1 MKTLK
6 HLLTAL
12 LLMVATVAM
21 AHDFEVGGIYYY
33 ITNATNKTV
42 KVTYKGSSSTEY
54 SNEYTGNVVI
64 PETVVYNGVT
74 YNVKAIGHHAFYEC
88 TELTSITIP
97 NSVTS
102 IEYYVFRG
110 CVGLTSI
117 IIPNSVI
124 SIGDNAFSDCTGL
137 TSIEISNSIATIEYN
152 AFARCK
158 KLKSI
163 ISVH

>member
-1 MKTLK
+1 MKIFKTSLFAIAV
-6 HLLTAL
+6 LLCSIAN
-12 LLMVATVAM
+12 

-97 NSVTS
+97 NSVTTLPGIMILS
-102 IEYYVFRG
+102 SFAHSLNAWLPMF
-110 CVGLTSI
+110 LT
-117 IIPNSVI
+117 
-124 SIGDNAFSDCTGL
+124 L
-137 TSIEISNSIATIEYN
+137 
-152 AFARCK
+152 
-158 KLKSI
+158 
-163 ISVH
+163 